1 MKGSIIMSFKEIDS
15 KELKFNPFTKI
26 SKDWMLITA
35 GDKDKFN
42 TMTASW
48 GSLGELWGKDTVT
61 VYIRQSRYT
70 KEFVDANDTFT
81 VSFFGEEYRKALN
94 ICGTVS
100 GRNTDKVKDAGLTPY
115 FVDKTTAFEEASMVF
130 VCKKMY
136 HAEMPV
142 LCFDAMENDAKWYPD
157 KDYHTMYIA
166 QIEKV
171 LVRE

>member
-1 MKGSIIMSFKEIDS
+1 
-15 KELKFNPFTKI
+15 
-26 SKDWMLITA
+26 
-35 GDKDKFN
+35 
-42 TMTASW
+42 
-48 GSLGELWGKDTVT
+48 
-61 VYIRQSRYT
+61 
-70 KEFVDANDTFT
+70 
-81 VSFFGEEYRKALN
+81 
-94 ICGTVS
+94 
-100 GRNTDKVKDAGLTPY
+100 
-115 FVDKTTAFEEASMVF
+115 MVF